1 MSRLVLKLQ
10 CGGSDAYSGITANS
24 ALGVAVDPLVHQGG
38 TAVLGETP
46 EIYGAEHL
54 YHGDGIREKDKKR
67 GIRYWRS

>member
-38 TAVLGETP
+38 TAV
-46 EIYGAEHL
+46 
-54 YHGDGIREKDKKR
+54 
-67 GIRYWRS
+67 